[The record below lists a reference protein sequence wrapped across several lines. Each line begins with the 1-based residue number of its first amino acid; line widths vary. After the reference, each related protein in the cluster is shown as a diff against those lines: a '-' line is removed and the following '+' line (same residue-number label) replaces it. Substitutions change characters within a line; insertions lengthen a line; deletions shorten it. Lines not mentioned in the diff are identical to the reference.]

1 MTAAAQ
7 IEAMR
12 TLYAPGSTELARA
25 LPDLADGLSAQLH
38 ELLARPTRDRAETL
52 AMNLHGARAHVLRI
66 AEALRAE
73 GRE

>member
-12 TLYAPGSTELARA
+12 TLYAPGSTELARS
-25 LPDLADGLSAQLH
+25 LPDLSAGLHAQL
-38 ELLARPTRDRAETL
+38 EALAATPTRDRAEML
-52 AMNLHGARAHVLRI
+52 AMNLHGARAHVLRL

-73 GRE
+73 GR